1 MTVAAVT
8 VLAAV
13 LGGCGQ
19 PKGVVFEPLAEPLQ
33 WPAPPEPARIGFVG
47 QLVTSADLK
56 PARSFGQ
63 LLGEGLFGKK
73 DVHSMLSPF
82 ALCTDGGER
91 LFVCDSNAQVVHVFD
106 LESRV
111 YAQWRPSAEGGDGGP
126 KAKEPEA
133 EPFSQPVGVAWDPQ
147 GRLLVSDSVAGCVFI
162 FDADGSCIGRVGS
175 GILTRPSGLVVDPVE
190 GRIVVADTAAHQ
202 VVVLDLE
209 GRLLTRFGGRGLELG
224 QFNFPT
230 NVALDSAGRLYVA
243 DTLNFRVQVFERDLQ
258 PVRQI
263 GSAGDLPGYFSRP
276 KGLAF
281 DSEDHLY
288 VVDAHF
294 ESVQIFDP
302 HGPLL
307 LSFGQEGS
315 GPGEFWLPAGIHI
328 DPSDRIWIA
337 DSYNRRVQVFQYLP
351 GTEE

>member
-1 MTVAAVT
+1 VFAVT

-33 WPAPPEPARIGFVG
+33 WPGPPDPARIEYVG
-47 QLVTSADLK
+47 QLVASDDLK

-82 ALCTDGGER
+82 ALCTDGGDR

-111 YAQWRPSAEGGDGGP
+111 YEQWRPSAEGQAEAGDR
-126 KAKEPEA
+126 KADEPEA
-133 EPFSQPVGVAWDPQ
+133 EPFSQPVGVAWDPR
-147 GRLLVSDSVAGCVFI
+147 GRLLVTDSVAGCVFV
-162 FDADGSCIGRVGS
+162 FDADGKSMGRVGS
-175 GILTRPSGLVVDPVE
+175 GILTRPSGLAIDPVE
-190 GRIVVADTAAHQ
+190 GRMFVADTAAHQ
-202 VVVLDLE
+202 VVVLDLD
-209 GRLLTRFGGRGLELG
+209 GRLLTRLSGRGLELG

-243 DTLNFRVQVFERDLQ
+243 DTLNFRVQVFDRDLR
-258 PVRQI
+258 PIRQI

-276 KGLAF
+276 KGLAL

-288 VVDAHF
+288 VVDAQF

-337 DSYNRRVQVFQYLP
+337 DAYNRRVQVFQYLP
-351 GTEE
+351 GTE

>member
-1 MTVAAVT
+1 M
-8 VLAAV
+8 
-13 LGGCGQ
+13 
-19 PKGVVFEPLAEPLQ
+19 
-33 WPAPPEPARIGFVG
+33 
-47 QLVTSADLK
+47 
-56 PARSFGQ
+56 
-63 LLGEGLFGKK
+63 
-73 DVHSMLSPF
+73 
-82 ALCTDGGER
+82 
-91 LFVCDSNAQVVHVFD
+91 
-106 LESRV
+106 
-111 YAQWRPSAEGGDGGP
+111 
-126 KAKEPEA
+126 
-133 EPFSQPVGVAWDPQ
+133 
-147 GRLLVSDSVAGCVFI
+147 
-162 FDADGSCIGRVGS
+162 GRVGS

-243 DTLNFRVQVFERDLQ
+243 DTLNFRVQV
-258 PVRQI
+258 
-263 GSAGDLPGYFSRP
+263 YFSRP

>member
-1 MTVAAVT
+1 VVAVT

-19 PKGVVFEPLAEPLQ
+19 PKGVVFEPLAEPMQ
-33 WPAPPEPARIGFVG
+33 WPGPPDPARIEYIGR
-47 QLVTSADLK
+47 LVTSDDLK
-56 PARSFGQ
+56 PAKSFGQ

-82 ALCTDGGER
+82 ALCTDGGNR

-111 YAQWRPSAEGGDGGP
+111 YEQWRPSAEGEAGGR
-126 KAKEPEA
+126 KADEPEA
-133 EPFSQPVGVAWDPQ
+133 ERFSQPVGVAWDSR
-147 GRLLVSDSVAGCVFI
+147 GRLLVADSVAGCVFV
-162 FDADGSCIGRVGS
+162 FDTDGKFMGRVGS

-190 GRIVVADTAAHQ
+190 GRIGVADTAAPPI
-202 VVVLDLE
+202 VVLDRE
-209 GRLLTRFGGRGLELG
+209 GRRLTRFGGRGLELG
-224 QFNFPT
+224 QFNYPT
-230 NVALDSAGRLYVA
+230 NVALDSTGRLYVA

-302 HGPLL
+302 RGPLL

-315 GPGEFWLPAGIHI
+315 RPGEFWLPAGIHI